1 MINGSI
7 QQENVT
13 IVNIYQPNSRAP
25 KYIEQIVI
33 SEGSNKQW

>member
-13 IVNIYQPNSRAP
+13 IVNTYQPNSGAP
-25 KYIEQIVI
+25 EYIEQIVI
-33 SEGSNKQW
+33 SEGSNKQ